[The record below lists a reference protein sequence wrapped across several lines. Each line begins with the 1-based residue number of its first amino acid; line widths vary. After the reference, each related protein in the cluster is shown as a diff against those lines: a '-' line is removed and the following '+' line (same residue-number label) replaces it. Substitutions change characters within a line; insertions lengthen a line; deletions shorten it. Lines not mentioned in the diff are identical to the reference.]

1 MYSSGTTG
9 VPKGIV
15 HDHRAR
21 FLTALVLA
29 AELRIDSSAIT
40 LLTTPL
46 FSNATWAMLLPIV
59 FMGGTTS
66 MLVRF
71 TLENFVDAVERDQ
84 VSHALP

>member
-1 MYSSGTTG
+1 MITAPGFSRPWCSLRNYASIPRQS
-9 VPKGIV
+9 
-15 HDHRAR
+15 HSLLLHF
-21 FLTALVLA
+21 FLTP
-29 AELRIDSSAIT
+29 RGRCC
-40 LLTTPL
+40 
-46 FSNATWAMLLPIV
+46 LLPIV